1 MKKILGHLLL
11 SPIYLGIL
19 LILPL
24 LVVMYIV
31 AFLISI
37 PMSWILDFNVIEGH
51 KQFWKDMKKYSII
64 PWEEINEES

>member
-1 MKKILGHLLL
+1 MRKILGHLLL
-11 SPIYLGIL
+11 SPVYLGLL

-51 KQFWKDMKKYSII
+51 KQFWKDMKEYFAIAG
-64 PWEEINEES
+64 EE